1 MSKFLSGIYLL
12 KYNNLTTSTEKKC
25 NEKEKKSLCN
35 QCLSPLMLQVRIS
48 NRARCTALCDKVGQR
63 LVTGQWFSLGPPVSS
78 TNKTKILLKVALSTM
93 KPTNQPKKKRNSKH
107 FWSMTLCKTYL

>member
-12 KYNNLTTSTEKKC
+12 KYNNLTTSTEKKS

-63 LVTGQWFSLGPPVSS
+63 LATGQWFSLGPLVSS
-78 TNKTKILLKVALSTM
+78 TNKTDHLDITEILLKVALSTM
-93 KPTNQPKKKRNSKH
+93 KPTNQPEKKEIVNTSGQ
-107 FWSMTLCKTYL
+107 